1 MLKETIFQFI
11 ILFEDKNLQQLNF
24 DNHNGWKDF
33 SLGQHPANLQK

>member
-24 DNHNGWKDF
+24 ETLLNGIINVCRCN
-33 SLGQHPANLQK
+33 G